1 LTTKNP
7 QAARDANL
15 LDRLGV
21 KSRLNHV
28 PSAEPQSAHD

>member
-15 LDRLGV
+15 LDRLGIS
-21 KSRLNHV
+21 SRLNQ
-28 PSAEPQSAHD
+28 ARA